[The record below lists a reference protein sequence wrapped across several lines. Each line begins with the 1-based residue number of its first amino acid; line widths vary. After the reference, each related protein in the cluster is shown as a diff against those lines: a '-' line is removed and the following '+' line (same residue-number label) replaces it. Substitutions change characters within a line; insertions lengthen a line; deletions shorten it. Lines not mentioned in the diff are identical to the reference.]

1 MAHFVRNNRRP
12 AAPRAIPSNLEEIY
26 WDSKTYL
33 IPKRLN
39 DATAMALAKHSF
51 YHETV
56 KQIKS
61 VASPW
66 SSRTSILSTRF
77 EIGNAKLT
85 EAKLML
91 ESFYVE
97 DADIV
102 LSQQFFRLLSPSSL
116 AHDGR
121 LVSTTGAGTNRGAEF
136 FTFSV
141 KVLSGQI
148 HTELEG
154 LPSFHV
160 HVGMQLPREA
170 VNNTIKPWITP
181 ALLLDPEMFIQE

>member
-1 MAHFVRNNRRP
+1 MAHFVRNNRRST
-12 AAPRAIPSNLEEIY
+12 APRSISSNLEEVY
-26 WDSKTYL
+26 WDSKTYR

-39 DATAMALAKHSF
+39 DATAMALDKHTF

-56 KQIKS
+56 KQIKG

-97 DADIV
+97 DANIL
-102 LSQQFFRLLSPSSL
+102 LSQQFFSLLSPSSL

-121 LVSTTGAGTNRGAEF
+121 GLISTAGVGTQPRGWRSPSSAEF

-141 KVLSGQI
+141 KVLPGQI
-148 HTELEG
+148 HAELAG

-160 HVGMQLPREA
+160 HVGMHMPRETA
-170 VNNTIKPWITP
+170 NNTIEPWVTS
-181 ALLLDPEMFIQE
+181 ALL